1 MYYFS
6 EQNNKFE
13 TVKVD
18 AEDMHNVA
26 YKNIKDELDSLKVV
40 VPQQT
45 PISNESERLKA
56 EYDKIKTELEELN

>member
-1 MYYFS
+1 MYYSS

-18 AEDMHNVA
+18 AENMHNVA

-40 VPQQT
+40 VPQ
-45 PISNESERLKA
+45 
-56 EYDKIKTELEELN
+56 